1 MVLGGK
7 TFKIAFQLDTR
18 ENLNDC
24 KLGGYKPQF
33 QHIFLGDK
41 EN

>member
-7 TFKIAFQLDTR
+7 ASEIAFQLDTR

-24 KLGGYKPQF
+24 ELGGYKPQF
-33 QHIFLGDK
+33 RHIFLGDK